1 MSGFRV
7 RFFKK
12 ALGGNGHE
20 VDACQYSFE
29 TLANTRA
36 EAEERAKKA
45 FCEDHHLMNWTI
57 HADRCQVQQAGLPS
71 WIVVPTATR
80 ENNLPMLASSVLSTV
95 PAVVRARLVIAAK
108 SSWLTSI
115 SIEEA
120 LGGVCWG
127 FLAAWLGQRVSG

>member
-12 ALGGNGHE
+12 VLGGNGRE

-29 TLANTRA
+29 TLANTCA

-57 HADRCQVQQAGLPS
+57 HADRCQVA
-71 WIVVPTATR
+71 
-80 ENNLPMLASSVLSTV
+80 
-95 PAVVRARLVIAAK
+95 IAAA
-108 SSWLTSI
+108 STTDQ
-115 SIEEA
+115 
-120 LGGVCWG
+120 
-127 FLAAWLGQRVSG
+127 FLIAARRLNPR

>member
-12 ALGGNGHE
+12 VLGGNGHE

-45 FCEDHHLMNWTI
+45 F
-57 HADRCQVQQAGLPS
+57 
-71 WIVVPTATR
+71 
-80 ENNLPMLASSVLSTV
+80 
-95 PAVVRARLVIAAK
+95 AK
-108 SSWLTSI
+108 III
-115 SIEEA
+115 S
-120 LGGVCWG
+120 
-127 FLAAWLGQRVSG
+127 

>member
-12 ALGGNGHE
+12 VLGGNGHE

-57 HADRCQVQQAGLPS
+57 HADRCQVQQADFRRGLFGRHRSHRLGIGASRAAACQGRGRADGLDASGLTPGLGAS
-71 WIVVPTATR
+71 GVGSLSSAP
-80 ENNLPMLASSVLSTV
+80 LAS
-95 PAVVRARLVIAAK
+95 
-108 SSWLTSI
+108 
-115 SIEEA
+115 
-120 LGGVCWG
+120 
-127 FLAAWLGQRVSG
+127 

>member
-7 RFFKK
+7 RFLKK
-12 ALGGNGHE
+12 VLGGNGRE

-57 HADRCQVQQAGLPS
+57 HADRCQVQQADLPS
-71 WIVVPTATR
+71 
-80 ENNLPMLASSVLSTV
+80 
-95 PAVVRARLVIAAK
+95 
-108 SSWLTSI
+108 
-115 SIEEA
+115 
-120 LGGVCWG
+120 
-127 FLAAWLGQRVSG
+127 